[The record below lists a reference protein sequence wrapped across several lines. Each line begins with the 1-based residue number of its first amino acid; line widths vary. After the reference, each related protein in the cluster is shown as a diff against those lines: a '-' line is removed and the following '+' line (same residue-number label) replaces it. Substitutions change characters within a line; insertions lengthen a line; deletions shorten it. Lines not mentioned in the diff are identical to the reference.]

1 MAQSMVTGQQ
11 LILHGLERETDRDR
25 QSERQKNRE
34 TERVRDRQTETE
46 TERDREILDL
56 KAHST
61 VRSCQGKCGQEVKV
75 IMLCYYL
82 HGCMVVC

>member
-1 MAQSMVTGQQ
+1 MAWR
-11 LILHGLERETDRDR
+11 ERQTDRDR
-25 QSERQKNRE
+25 QSERQKNRQ
-34 TERVRDRQTETE
+34 TDRDRDRQTETE

-61 VRSCQGKCGQEVKV
+61 VRSCQGECGQEVKV

>member
-1 MAQSMVTGQQ
+1 MAWRDRQ
-11 LILHGLERETDRDR
+11 TDRDR
-25 QSERQKNRE
+25 QSERQKNRQ
-34 TERVRDRQTETE
+34 TERQRESETE

-61 VRSCQGKCGQEVKV
+61 VRSCQGECGQEVKV